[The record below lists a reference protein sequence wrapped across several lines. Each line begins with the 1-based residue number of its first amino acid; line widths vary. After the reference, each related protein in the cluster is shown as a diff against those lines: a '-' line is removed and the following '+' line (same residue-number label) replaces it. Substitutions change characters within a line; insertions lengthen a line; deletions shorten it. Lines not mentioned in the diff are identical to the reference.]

1 MKLPLRGR
9 SLGVDLSGE
18 HDKVAGQLRK
28 LGLVEAQAN
37 ELAQAA
43 CRYADEE
50 TQILNDE
57 LTPSAL
63 WPGMVV
69 CRRHLVGG
77 RRTAYLILER
87 ARDTWSLQAA
97 LFD

>member
-1 MKLPLRGR
+1 MAMRGR

-18 HDKVAGQLRK
+18 PDKVAAQLRQ

-37 ELAQAA
+37 ELAQVAR
-43 CRYADEE
+43 RYAAEE

-57 LTPSAL
+57 LTPPAL
-63 WPGMVV
+63 WCGMVV

-77 RRTAYLILER
+77 RRPAYLILEH
-87 ARDTWSLQAA
+87 ARDAWSLQAA